1 MGWIHSEA
9 ATISPLFRFRAPSI
23 FILPRPHAITSA
35 ARRAYYWS
43 SGCRPQRQRSA
54 DALPSAARRT
64 CLLGINGGEQL
75 LHGTRR
81 RYAERLVEVNRLCKL
96 LSDEVIA
103 PREFGVVRERLLN
116 AIGVAAAQRPRRMP
130 RQQGLDLVSLFL
142 IHSQSRS
149 IPFALRRRDVDRPAM
164 PGNGTASADAPEQQ
178 DAARSGRDQGD
189 GAPFPAVAPVN
200 PEMFGSDLTC
210 SRTTPCQHPS
220 LVIAP
225 RLRPLAERPRLLRR
239 CALFAT
245 GGEPN
250 EVAPTSGAM

>member
-64 CLLGINGGEQL
+64 WLLGINGGEQL
-75 LHGTRR
+75 LHGARR

-96 LSDEVIA
+96 LADEVIA

-130 RQQGLDLVSLFL
+130 RQQGLDLASLFL
-142 IHSQSRS
+142 VHGTSFDSFRLEKGRGS
-149 IPFALRRRDVDRPAM
+149 PADARERH
-164 PGNGTASADAPEQQ
+164 GFRYAPEQQ
-178 DAARSGRDQGD
+178 DAARSGRDLARRSRALPRSRPPSMQKRS
-189 GAPFPAVAPVN
+189 
-200 PEMFGSDLTC
+200 EM
-210 SRTTPCQHPS
+210 
-220 LVIAP
+220 I
-225 RLRPLAERPRLLRR
+225 
-239 CALFAT
+239 
-245 GGEPN
+245 
-250 EVAPTSGAM
+250 